1 MTISN
6 HEAHRVAMS
15 LIREAEEWRQTET
28 QARQMAK
35 EIAESAFCFAEERY
49 PNERIETLQDAI
61 KWLERSARA
70 ADFARQFE
78 TAADDAMRDA
88 TAEPEE
94 KQPA

>member
-1 MTISN
+1 MTIRN

-35 EIAESAFCFAEERY
+35 AIAASAFHFPEERY
-49 PNERIETLQDAI
+49 PHEQIEALQDAI
-61 KWLERSARA
+61 KWLEKAEWA
-70 ADFARQFE
+70 TDLARQYE
-78 TAADDAMRDA
+78 AAADDAMRDA

-94 KQPA
+94 KQPE